1 MPEIFF
7 LMLFYLL
14 VEFNSN
20 NLSMATGRQTVV
32 IYPYYLL
39 VELILIYLAFKSS
52 LPKSIMAM
60 ISLVALIIIGE
71 AVFLDFKTMAVS
83 KIIEPLAIVLIS
95 VLWLYSTFKMAE
107 RKIEKL
113 PLFWVAA
120 GLLVHFLPAI
130 LLLAV
135 YGIIKVEPADQ
146 LFAIQLRWVLNII
159 SKLSITVGLWKA
171 FRS

>member
-1 MPEIFF
+1 
-7 LMLFYLL
+7 
-14 VEFNSN
+14 
-20 NLSMATGRQTVV
+20 
-32 IYPYYLL
+32 
-39 VELILIYLAFKSS
+39 
-52 LPKSIMAM
+52 M